1 MPKPYLKEISLN
13 RDLLFEDI
21 QEGILEFKIEEAE
34 TESVSDNSSEL
45 EEVGA
50 EPSGGKH
57 WFDDT
62 GEWDD
67 EEDTA
72 VSSIEEVEEEK
83 IEVDPFEHYP
93 FSIPVVKNLETLEF
107 HPDVTFLVGEN
118 GSGKSTLIEAIAI
131 ALEFNAEGGT
141 ANANFTTDET
151 HSKLHKYLRLNRG
164 LDRPKDSYFLR
175 AESFYSLAS
184 YIEEVG
190 YLKGYGGESLH
201 ELSHGEAFFA
211 ILNNKFRGRG
221 IYILDEPEAA
231 WSPSRQIAA
240 LAALHRLVRKDSQFI
255 IATHSPILLAYPH
268 AKILHLS
275 DKGMQE
281 INYKDTEHYQ
291 VAKDFL
297 NNPEQMLG
305 HLLD

>member
-13 RDLLFEDI
+13 RDLLYEDI
-21 QEGILEFKIEEAE
+21 QEGILEFKSAE
-34 TESVSDNSSEL
+34 DSSDSESDNTTEANTETSENT
-45 EEVGA
+45 
-50 EPSGGKH
+50 GGKH
-57 WFDDT
+57 WFDDI
-62 GEWDD
+62 GAWDD
-67 EEDTA
+67 EQESEA
-72 VSSIEEVEEEK
+72 EPEVVEEEV
-83 IEVDPFEHYP
+83 IDVDPFEYYP
-93 FSIPVVKNLETLEF
+93 FNIPVVKALETLEF

-175 AESFYSLAS
+175 AESFYSLAT

-201 ELSHGEAFFA
+201 EVSHGEAFFA

-240 LAALHRLVRKDSQFI
+240 LASLHRLVNKDSQFI

-268 AKILHLS
+268 AKIMHLG
-275 DKGMQE
+275 DDGMKE
-281 INYKDTEHYQ
+281 IKYKDTEHYQ

-297 NNPEQMLG
+297 NNPERMLA
-305 HLLD
+305 HLMDE

>member
-13 RDLLFEDI
+13 RDLIFEDI
-21 QEGILEFKIEEAE
+21 QEGILEFIEDDVEGKEASGTSE
-34 TESVSDNSSEL
+34 TESTDSDST
-45 EEVGA
+45 
-50 EPSGGKH
+50 GGKH
-57 WFDDT
+57 WFDDI
-62 GEWDD
+62 GAWD
-67 EEDTA
+67 EEEEATA
-72 VSSIEEVEEEK
+72 PEAEEVKEE
-83 IEVDPFEHYP
+83 IDVDPFEHYP
-93 FSIPVVKNLETLEF
+93 FNIPVIKDLETLEF

-131 ALEFNAEGGT
+131 ALDFNAEGGT
-141 ANANFTTDET
+141 ANANFMTDET

-175 AESFYSLAS
+175 AESFYSLAT

-201 ELSHGEAFFA
+201 EVSHGEA
-211 ILNNKFRGRG
+211 KFRGRG

-240 LAALHRLVRKDSQFI
+240 LASLHKLVNKDSQFI

-268 AKILHLS
+268 AKIMHLS
-275 DKGMQE
+275 DNLNGKGGMKE
-281 INYKDTEHYQ
+281 IKYKDTEHYQ

-297 NNPEQMLG
+297 NNPERMLS
-305 HLLD
+305 HLIE

>member
-13 RDLLFEDI
+13 RDLIFEDI
-21 QEGILEFKIEEAE
+21 QEGILTFQLDEEDVQTEVDNNSDAQSTG
-34 TESVSDNSSEL
+34 TEST
-45 EEVGA
+45 
-50 EPSGGKH
+50 GGKH
-57 WFDDT
+57 WFDDI
-62 GEWDD
+62 GAWDD
-67 EEDTA
+67 EEKEETP
-72 VSSIEEVEEEK
+72 EVEEVKEE
-83 IEVDPFEHYP
+83 IDIDPFEHYP
-93 FSIPVVKNLETLEF
+93 FNIPVIKDLETLEF

-118 GSGKSTLIEAIAI
+118 GSGKSTLIEAIAV

-141 ANANFTTDET
+141 ANANFMTDET

-231 WSPSRQIAA
+231 WSPSRQIAS
-240 LAALHRLVRKDSQFI
+240 LAALHKLVNKDSQFI

-275 DKGMQE
+275 ENGMQE
-281 INYKDTEHYQ
+281 IKYKDTEHYQ
-291 VAKDFL
+291 VARDFL
-297 NNPEQMLG
+297 NNPERMLS
-305 HLLD
+305 HLIEE